1 MKKTL
6 FCMLMLAAALSS
18 PAQDNA
24 SLADR
29 PGTFEILSR
38 TDYAWHECGFTQAD
52 MTANLERIK
61 DVIEVVRQNPVLSD
75 IKGFAARARLHTMS
89 MTCKREVWYGVPVR
103 VAFEICTFFYNKEGK
118 VVYNTMEPPSW
129 SLCTNDFIPG
139 WSDIFDIKYSYFT
152 VPLRKKTVEPGIDVY
167 DGECWVLFNP
177 DRPPYWIPVMWKRL
191 QGSKEVS
198 AKRQ

>member
-89 MTCKREVWYGVPVR
+89 MTCKREV
-103 VAFEICTFFYNKEGK
+103 
-118 VVYNTMEPPSW
+118 
-129 SLCTNDFIPG
+129 
-139 WSDIFDIKYSYFT
+139 
-152 VPLRKKTVEPGIDVY
+152 
-167 DGECWVLFNP
+167 
-177 DRPPYWIPVMWKRL
+177 
-191 QGSKEVS
+191 
-198 AKRQ
+198 